1 MLGDPKSGEACC
13 LLSWQGLP
21 SPWEVQADKKLA
33 RTFTGEKQIF
43 SPTCTKP
50 DMLKCCDDSLDKR
63 SCARVPSKKGAAAE
77 RSALVC

>member
-21 SPWEVQADKKLA
+21 FPCEVQADKKLA
-33 RTFTGEKQIF
+33 RTFTGKKQLF

-50 DMLKCCDDSLDKR
+50 EMLICCYHSVDKR

-77 RSALVC
+77 RSALAC